1 MASKMPSWDVEA
13 MLPSIM
19 GRNAVFSTDEN
30 TASATDV
37 YQATASPNFVVD
49 AVTAVTSTLANI

>member
-1 MASKMPSWDVEA
+1 MPSWDVEA

-19 GRNAVFSTDEN
+19 GRNAAFATDEN

-37 YQATASPNFVVD
+37 HQATASPNFVVD